1 MYLKGKFFFVCFIC
15 LRESSSCSNFY
26 MNVSLI
32 WFFIILYF
40 CFIYGQMLVACWHG
54 RCTQQWPLI
63 CPCYCSRASYASLM
77 ENSVSMMLLSPGNC
91 SLFIRSL
98 LNCTGLDC
106 VWLQFLQASWW
117 PVNDCSCCS
126 CSCGRLVFHFSSF
139 FYLNRLWKLLPYWKS
154 SGFREW

>member
-1 MYLKGKFFFVCFIC
+1 MCLKGKLFAFKCQAYAADFTPMC
-15 LRESSSCSNFY
+15 LGFDSLLSCISVLF
-26 MNVSLI
+26 MDK
-32 WFFIILYF
+32 
-40 CFIYGQMLVACWHG
+40 CWWHVVIRPW
-54 RCTQQWPLI
+54 RCTQQWSLI
-63 CPCYCSRASYASLM
+63 CLCYCSCASDASLM

-91 SLFIRSL
+91 SLFITSL
-98 LNCTGLDC
+98 LDCTGLDC

-117 PVNDCSCCS
+117 PVNYCSCCS